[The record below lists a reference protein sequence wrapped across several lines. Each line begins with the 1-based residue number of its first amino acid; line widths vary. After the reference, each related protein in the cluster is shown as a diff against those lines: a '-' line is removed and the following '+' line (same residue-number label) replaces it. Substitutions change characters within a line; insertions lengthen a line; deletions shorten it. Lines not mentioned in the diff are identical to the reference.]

1 VTNAETDRP
10 MTVREERRAKERA
23 KTALIAALAPLVD
36 LSTLAEGERGFDY
49 CVDVP
54 VQGCVQLDHRITEIE
69 VDIRERFG
77 VWARV
82 MTLPRIES
90 PGPSGVAPERVRA

>member
-1 VTNAETDRP
+1 MTNAEPDRP
-10 MTVREERRAKERA
+10 MTAREERRAKERA
-23 KTALIAALAPLVD
+23 KTALIAAIAPLVD
-36 LSTLAEGERGFDY
+36 LSTLTEGEHGFDY

-54 VQGCVQLDHRITEIE
+54 VDGCGKLDHRITEIE

-82 MTLPRIES
+82 MPLPRLES
-90 PGPSGVAPERVRA
+90 RGPSAVAPD